1 VNHDLT
7 RRQFT
12 VTALALGLTGT
23 ATAQQDYPSR
33 PIRVIVP
40 VPPGGAAD
48 TLARVMADRLGA
60 RWGQTVVVEN
70 RAGAGGNIGAEVVH
84 KAAGDGHTLLLS
96 PPGPLSINKLLY
108 RSITF
113 DSDTFVPV
121 SIVAANPNVLL
132 VHPKVPARTVQELI
146 AHARANPNKL
156 NYASSGAGST
166 THLAGEL
173 LKSMARIDIVHIP
186 YKGGP
191 PAFSDLLAGQVEIM
205 FQGLATALPQI
216 KEGKVRVL
224 AVGGDRRHP
233 ALPDVPALTEILPG
247 FVTTSWT
254 GLVASPGTPPAIA
267 ARIAAAV
274 SEVFSNSE
282 TARQVK
288 GLDARD
294 LVLNSPAEAARF
306 IREEKE
312 RWGAVIRSTGTTI
325 D

>member
-1 VNHDLT
+1 MNHDLS

-12 VTALALGLTGT
+12 AAALALGLAGPT
-23 ATAQQDYPSR
+23 AAQQDYPSR

-173 LKSMARIDIVHIP
+173 FKSMARVDIVHIP

-224 AVGGDRRHP
+224 AVGADKRHP
-233 ALPDVPALTEILPG
+233 ALPDVPTLTEILPG

-274 SEVFSNSE
+274 SEVFANPE

-306 IREEKE
+306 IRDEKE

>member
-191 PAFSDLLAGQVEIM
+191 PAFSDLMAGQVEIM

>member
-1 VNHDLT
+1 MTTPLS
-7 RRQFT
+7 RRRFT
-12 VTALALGLTGT
+12 TAALALGLAGG
-23 ATAQQDYPSR
+23 ALAQQDYPSR
-33 PIRVIVP
+33 PIRIIVP

-48 TLARVMADRLGA
+48 TLARVLADRLST
-60 RWGQTVVVEN
+60 RWGQTVIVEN
-70 RAGAGGNIGAEVVH
+70 RAGAGGNIGAELVH
-84 KAAGDGHTLLLS
+84 KAPGDGHTLLLS

-108 RSITF
+108 RNIGY

-132 VHPKVPARTVQELI
+132 VHPKVPARTLQELI
-146 AHARANPNKL
+146 AYARANPNKL

-173 LKSMARIDIVHIP
+173 LKSMAKVDIVHIP

-216 KEGKVRVL
+216 QEGKLRVL
-224 AVGGDRRHP
+224 AVGSEKRHP
-233 ALPDVPALTEILPG
+233 ALPDVPAIGEILPG

-254 GLVASPGTPPAIA
+254 GLVAAPRTPPAVV
-267 ARIAAAV
+267 ARISAAV
-274 SEVFSNSE
+274 AEVFSNAD

-294 LVLNSPAEAARF
+294 LVLSSPAEAARF
-306 IREEKE
+306 MREERE
-312 RWGAVIRSTGTTI
+312 RWGAVIRATGTTV

>member
-1 VNHDLT
+1 MNHDLT